1 VTITFLLAQ
10 PFAQHAL
17 LAAALVAVSC
27 GLIGPFVVTRGMAF
41 AVHGTAELAFTGA
54 AAGLLA
60 GNNPVAGA
68 LVVAAL
74 IATLGSRPRE
84 RDSAIGAILA
94 FGMGI
99 GILLLGYYQGF
110 ATAATNILFGDIFGV
125 SGRQLLILVIICLI
139 VVAVMA
145 VWYGPCCSPP
155 STPRQSRPA
164 ASRSA
169 ASSRCSCSC

>member
-1 VTITFLLAQ
+1 
-10 PFAQHAL
+10 
-17 LAAALVAVSC
+17 
-27 GLIGPFVVTRGMAF
+27 MAF
-41 AVHGTAELAFTGA
+41 AVDGTAELAFTAPPPGACSGAIRRRA
-54 AAGLLA
+54 AARL
-60 GNNPVAGA
+60 

-125 SGRQLLILVIICLI
+125 SGRQLLILVIIHPI
-139 VVAVMA
+139 VVAVMPSGT
-145 VWYGPCCSPP
+145 GPCCSP
-155 STPRQSRPA
+155 RRP
-164 ASRSA
+164 
-169 ASSRCSCSC
+169 